1 MKPVILIPGLM
12 GSVIRTVRDQE
23 TIWPAV
29 TYNTLKR
36 LAMNPDGSQVED
48 NRAFAVDI
56 IRSAAGRGIYRP
68 AIQFFTEN
76 GYREGVDFFP
86 FYYDWR
92 KDVKLSALN
101 LASKIEEVKH
111 QTGYDQVS
119 LVAHSMGGLVASAYL
134 SANEGN
140 YDQVEN
146 LIMVGTPMVGAPKS
160 YLSLRFGMESPI
172 PSIVPFSP
180 TKSEFRNIVSNMPG
194 AYQLLPSHRFE
205 AFNGGGFVYQGGQR
219 LNIGETYLDQDP
231 QFNIDMA
238 EQALMFHQN
247 LDKNRD
253 LLKQKSFLLEG
264 TGLLTVKTITMSED
278 GTFISMAGG
287 KQGDGTVLNLG
298 LRDYLEPRSTV
309 LFDEVEHLDL
319 IRNDDVLNTT
329 FNIIQNGYIS

>member
-12 GSVIRTVRDQE
+12 GSVISTVSDNT
-23 TIWPAV
+23 TIWPAI

-36 LAMNPDGSQVED
+36 LALNPDGSQIED
-48 NRAFAVDI
+48 NRAIAVDI

-68 AIQFFTEN
+68 AIQFFTEK

-92 KDVKLSALN
+92 MDVKIAAMN
-101 LASKIEEVKH
+101 LASKIEEAKH
-111 QTGYDQVS
+111 QSGYDQVS
-119 LVAHSMGGLVASAYL
+119 LVAHSMGGLVASAFL
-134 SANEGN
+134 TANDGN

-146 LIMVGTPMVGAPKS
+146 LVMVGTPLVGAPKS

-172 PSIVPFSP
+172 PSFVPFSP
-180 TKSEFRNIVSNMPG
+180 SKDEFRSIVSNMPG
-194 AYQLLPSHRFE
+194 AYQLLPSNRFE

-219 LNIGETYLDQDP
+219 LNIGETYLDQDVL
-231 QFNIDMA
+231 FNVELA
-238 EQALMFHQN
+238 ERALVFHQN
-247 LDKNRD
+247 IDKNRD

-264 TGLLTVKTITMSED
+264 NALATVKSITMSVA
-278 GTFISMAGG
+278 GNFISMSGDN
-287 KQGDGTVLNLG
+287 QGDGTVCNLG

-329 FNIIQNGYIS
+329 YNIIQNGYIS